1 MARKINLG
9 KVVGK
14 DATINGVNQATFN
27 SPDGSINVSTN
38 TQTGTIGVSVANHA
52 SKHGTN
58 GSDPIAPSDIGAAT
72 SADLSALSTS
82 VGSSSDTA
90 SATGSAYARI
100 KKNADDIAALNT
112 SVGASS
118 DSASATGSVYARI
131 AATKAVADAAL
142 PEADLAG
149 RLSNYQPTITGTPGQ
164 LVGFDP
170 SGAAVPVSPSDV
182 TNSYFEIY
190 GFEIDQTES
199 DPSEMVKY
207 IADNALFKSAKMVC
221 EGNDKSTWEFDYGDW
236 KNAWFIKDLKVVEMA
251 RDASIVEEIDP
262 DNYNWIKGS
271 TSENPHLSSTVSVRA
286 ADGAYVSNP
295 SGANVNNI
303 MVGIPTVWIKI
314 DVVKKSSNSS
324 VVKTNDSSIERK
336 DAPDAPERV
345 RVYFAPY
352 KVDDSWHAYAH
363 TDHYGKLM
371 DYTYL
376 PAFGGSV
383 LVNNTL
389 IDINNGEVLRSIPYV
404 MHTSVSR
411 TTDNQRACAFN
422 NFTGGVGNQA
432 NPWDIEVLAD
442 RQLISL
448 LLILIGKSTN
458 TQAVFGNGAVNRSN
472 PINAGGGKVYKKTK
486 TVEGETVDI
495 TDGMEWNASTE
506 WKGVT
511 SAEEDTSR
519 SSEDLMTK
527 GLFWGN
533 TKADVDGV
541 KVFGIENFWGNIWRR
556 TCGYINASGRQLVKL
571 TWGKE
576 DGSNVEGY
584 NTSGANYIDL
594 GFNNTVD
601 DEPRNNQYGVLY
613 TQARIVTDQAMPLV
627 QFAEYDEVTRV
638 HTFGANDSA
647 TKDTN
652 VTNTVSIPWIS
663 NNDYSA
669 SGPYYLWVGSNNLP
683 YAGGATPANDGDKPV
698 RVQAVSNGVP
708 QWQDQ
713 ANNIPAFATTT
724 TYKVGDGYISSMMFN
739 QYGMFALVAN
749 GSEAT
754 YYCDKLWYNNN
765 QTNFAL
771 FGGRWGYY
779 RDVGTLNCALHSPS
793 SGTNTHIGASL
804 SCKPRVQ

>member
-1 MARKINLG
+1 
-9 KVVGK
+9 
-14 DATINGVNQATFN
+14 
-27 SPDGSINVSTN
+27 
-38 TQTGTIGVSVANHA
+38 
-52 SKHGTN
+52 
-58 GSDPIAPSDIGAAT
+58 
-72 SADLSALSTS
+72 
-82 VGSSSDTA
+82 
-90 SATGSAYARI
+90 
-100 KKNADDIAALNT
+100 
-112 SVGASS
+112 
-118 DSASATGSVYARI
+118 
-131 AATKAVADAAL
+131 
-142 PEADLAG
+142 
-149 RLSNYQPTITGTPGQ
+149 
-164 LVGFDP
+164 
-170 SGAAVPVSPSDV
+170 
-182 TNSYFEIY
+182 
-190 GFEIDQTES
+190 
-199 DPSEMVKY
+199 
-207 IADNALFKSAKMVC
+207 
-221 EGNDKSTWEFDYGDW
+221 
-236 KNAWFIKDLKVVEMA
+236 
-251 RDASIVEEIDP
+251 
-262 DNYNWIKGS
+262 
-271 TSENPHLSSTVSVRA
+271 
-286 ADGAYVSNP
+286 
-295 SGANVNNI
+295 
-303 MVGIPTVWIKI
+303 
-314 DVVKKSSNSS
+314 
-324 VVKTNDSSIERK
+324 
-336 DAPDAPERV
+336 
-345 RVYFAPY
+345 
-352 KVDDSWHAYAH
+352 
-363 TDHYGKLM
+363 
-371 DYTYL
+371 
-376 PAFGGSV
+376 
-383 LVNNTL
+383 
-389 IDINNGEVLRSIPYV
+389 
-404 MHTSVSR
+404 
-411 TTDNQRACAFN
+411 
-422 NFTGGVGNQA
+422 
-432 NPWDIEVLAD
+432 
-442 RQLISL
+442 
-448 LLILIGKSTN
+448 
-458 TQAVFGNGAVNRSN
+458 
-472 PINAGGGKVYKKTK
+472 
-486 TVEGETVDI
+486 
-495 TDGMEWNASTE
+495 
-506 WKGVT
+506 
-511 SAEEDTSR
+511 
-519 SSEDLMTK
+519 MTK

-771 FGGRWGYY
+771 FGGRWG
-779 RDVGTLNCALHSPS
+779 RRRAAGAFCCSLNGPPS
-793 SGTNTHIGASL
+793 GSVSDFGASL